1 MMIGHNVG
9 PYEVVAKLGEG
20 GMGEVY
26 RARDAKLHRDVA
38 LKVLPEAFAAD
49 ADRLARFAREAQ
61 VLASLNHPNIAQI
74 YGIEETA
81 PLDAA
86 RGAVSDS
93 RTALVMELV
102 EGEDLSQILASH
114 GHIPLSDAIPI
125 ARQIASALEGAHEQ
139 GIIHRD
145 LKPANVKVRPDG
157 TVKVLDF
164 GLARWSPGSSDPGSK
179 DPGLHGDSNNS
190 PTLTARAT
198 QIGMILGTAAYMS
211 PEQAKGRGVD
221 KRADIWAFGAVLY
234 EMLTGS
240 RAFKGD
246 NVSDTLASVLKDAP
260 ALDALPPGT
269 PPRLKGL
276 IERCLQRDVKL
287 RLRDIGE
294 ARIALED
301 PGLLSTADAAPS
313 ASGTTAKRWTWMAIG
328 AAAGAIVAALATVF
342 WPRPVAD
349 VPAIRFSVPLP
360 APPPALSSGAH
371 LAVSPDGRMIAVSL
385 VDNTGRRLYIR
396 KVGEL
401 EMVPI
406 RGTELAVG
414 PFFSPDSQ
422 WVAFFAEGKLKKVPV
437 AGGSPETLCTTD
449 GITGTWGANGE
460 IVIQP
465 AFRSALSRVPA
476 GGGTLQPLTTLL
488 SSEAGHAQPQ
498 WLPDGKTLLFTAFG
512 PSATSIVAL
521 TAGSSERQTIVNG
534 GVHGRYVESGYLTYL
549 DERSDVLM
557 AVPFSAS
564 SLRTTGQAVR
574 IGEGVARVGSTGLV
588 DYDASL
594 SGTVVFIPGSA
605 VNQASLAWVTRDG
618 TTRMLPIKPQ
628 PFEQPRLSPNG
639 QRLAARISGEQTDLW
654 SYDLDRGTPIR
665 LTFEPPESETA
676 LWSPDNSRVY
686 YAATR
691 AGKPRGIFSRPADG
705 GTEILLASADHLVHL
720 TSLSPNGR
728 DIAFTQFPAATGD
741 VMILRLGTSPSEAAV
756 LKPLLQTQYHEHGAV
771 FSRDGNWIAYV
782 SNEAGSEQVFVQAY
796 PGPGG
801 KVQISSEGGA
811 EPVWSKK
818 GLELF
823 YRNGDQMMAVP
834 FTLTPTFKPGVPVE
848 LFKARFER
856 AHRNDAN
863 YDVAA
868 DGRFLMIRADQQSAP
883 RYANVLM
890 NLPELRA
897 GR

>member
-1 MMIGHNVG
+1 MSLSPGTRLG
-9 PYEVVAKLGEG
+9 SYEVLSSLGAG

-49 ADRLARFAREAQ
+49 ADRLARFTREAH

-74 YGIEETA
+74 YGIEQN
-81 PLDAA
+81 
-86 RGAVSDS
+86 
-93 RTALVMELV
+93 ALVMELV
-102 EGEDLSQILASH
+102 EGEDLSQIISTGAKSPALH
-114 GHIPLSDAIPI
+114 LSDALPI
-125 ARQIASALEGAHEQ
+125 ARQIASALEAAHEQ

-164 GLARWSPGSSDPGSK
+164 GLAKAADAGTSTPQ
-179 DPGLHGDSNNS
+179 DSNNS

-234 EMLTGS
+234 EMLTGT

-246 NVSDTLASVLKDAP
+246 DVSDTLASVLKDTP
-260 ALDALPPGT
+260 ALESLPPGT
-269 PPRLKGL
+269 PLRLKHL

-301 PGLLSTADAAPS
+301 PTLLTDPDTAPAKAP
-313 ASGTTAKRWTWMAIG
+313 TTPPPSKRWTWIAIG
-328 AAAGAIVAALATVF
+328 AAAGAIVAATAATF
-342 WPRPVAD
+342 WPRAVAD
-349 VPAIRFSVPLP
+349 VPAVRFSVPLP

-385 VDNTGRRLYIR
+385 VDNSGRRLYIR
-396 KVGEL
+396 RVGDLEL
-401 EMVPI
+401 VPI

-414 PFFSPDSQ
+414 PFFSPDNQ

-437 AGGSPETLCTTD
+437 GGGPPETIATTD
-449 GITGTWGANGE
+449 GVMATWGTNGE
-460 IVIQP
+460 IVVQT
-465 AFRSALSRVPA
+465 AFRSGLSRVPA
-476 GGGTLQPLTTLL
+476 AGGTLQPLTTLL
-488 SSEAGHAQPQ
+488 ATEAGHSQPQ

-512 PSATSIVAL
+512 PSSGSTIVAL
-521 TAGSSERQTIVNG
+521 RQGASERQTIVTG
-534 GVHGRYVESGYLTYL
+534 AVHARYVESGYLTYL

-564 SLRTTGQAVR
+564 SLQTTGQAVR
-574 IGEGVARVGSTGLV
+574 IAEGVASVGSTGLV
-588 DYDASL
+588 DYEASP
-594 SGTVVFIPGSA
+594 SGTVVFIAGSA
-605 VNQASLAWVTRDG
+605 VSQASFAWVTRDG
-618 TTRMLPIKPQ
+618 TTRNLPIKPQ
-628 PFEQPRLSPNG
+628 AVEQPRLSPNG
-639 QRLAARISGEQTDLW
+639 QRLAARISGDQTDLW
-654 SYDLDRGTPIR
+654 SYDLNRGTPIR

-676 LWSPDNSRVY
+676 LWSADNSRIY
-686 YAATR
+686 YSGTR
-691 AGKPRGIFSRPADG
+691 AGKPRAIFSRPADG
-705 GTEILLASADHLVHL
+705 GAETLLASVDHLIHL

-741 VMILRLGTSPSEAAV
+741 VLIMTLGATPSEAPAI
-756 LKPLLQTQYHEHGAV
+756 KPLLQTQYHEHGAV

-782 SNEAGSEQVFVQAY
+782 SNEAGAEQVFVQAY

-801 KVQISSEGGA
+801 KVQISSEGGT

-834 FTLTPTFKPGVPVE
+834 FSLTPTFKPGVPVE
-848 LFKARFER
+848 LFTGRFER

-863 YDVAA
+863 YDVTA
-868 DGRFLMIRADQQSAP
+868 DGRFLMIRADQQAAP
-883 RYANVLM
+883 RNVNVLM
-890 NLPELRA
+890 NLLELRP
-897 GR
+897 RR